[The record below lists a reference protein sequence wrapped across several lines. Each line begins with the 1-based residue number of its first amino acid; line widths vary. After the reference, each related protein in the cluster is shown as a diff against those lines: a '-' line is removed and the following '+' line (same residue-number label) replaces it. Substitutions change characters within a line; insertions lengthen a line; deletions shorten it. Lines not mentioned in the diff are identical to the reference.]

1 MPSTFEQ
8 RDARERR
15 HFAAQREGNVFAQDQ
30 RVAIPAAVALAA
42 AGDLLDVVNRDGF
55 DCASLGG
62 YGGAANTF
70 PTCRS
75 RAALVGAVSVH
86 GAPSAS
92 RRARASRATASSCA
106 SSVLSHQYPKRP
118 W

>member
-42 AGDLLDVVNRDGF
+42 AGDLLDVVDRDGF

-62 YGGAANTF
+62 YGDAANTF
-70 PTCRS
+70 PT
-75 RAALVGAVSVH
+75 L
-86 GAPSAS
+86 P
-92 RRARASRATASSCA
+92 
-106 SSVLSHQYPKRP
+106 
-118 W
+118 